1 MNKKSMFFTI
11 LFLIILISSLLVITP
26 LYFENLEIE
35 NNDSNNKIYYSSY
48 DKKSDYTIVSL
59 IEEKKIITCPGYL

>member
-11 LFLIILISSLLVITP
+11 LFLIILISSILVITP

-48 DKKSDYTIVSL
+48 DKKSDYKIVSL
-59 IEEKKIITCPGYL
+59 IEKKKIITCSGYL